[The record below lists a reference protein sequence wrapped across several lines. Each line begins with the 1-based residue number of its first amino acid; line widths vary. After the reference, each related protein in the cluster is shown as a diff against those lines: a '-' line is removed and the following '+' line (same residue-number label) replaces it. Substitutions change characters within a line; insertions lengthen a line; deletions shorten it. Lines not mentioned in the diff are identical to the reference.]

1 MISMDI
7 RHPDILHFIW
17 SKSRPQDV
25 FGKDALTGKIPDVF
39 GANISVA
46 ITDDFMEA
54 VKKDEFWDFKYPDR
68 DADPEKYDREWDG
81 DFNQWTGEWK
91 LYHSLHARS
100 VLYQIAAAAWTS
112 GDPGVIYMDTVK
124 RLTPGSYLHSSLV
137 PHGSNP
143 CFPADT
149 LLLDGDK
156 LRRIDSPNPET
167 WTSWKTGVKEVWEF
181 DTSIGLKFRCTP
193 DHKIMLRDGSFVEAK
208 DSIGEVLYPLGDF
221 INPTPTA
228 KDEEAVLA
236 GFLFGDGYLSG
247 GRQGVSVKLSPDRE
261 PEVYEML
268 RDWGFSQSDNIT
280 FYLNK
285 QFLPQKVVS
294 ILGKPC
300 LDKEIPFDI
309 ITSDSSNVT
318 SFLRGL
324 FEANG
329 SCNVNGQISYKTISH
344 KMATQIQLLLRSLG
358 IDATISANIEKKIEW
373 DNGNYTS
380 KPSYNIQ
387 IPPRC
392 GWKFKELIG
401 FISERKTKNIKT
413 YNKTTKSVTKVTGY
427 SVIGEEEVWDYR
439 MKEGNPWNFCGGI
452 VAHNCGEQMLP
463 PYGNCLLGALV
474 LCNYVINPWSDEAE
488 FDKATFLSEVDKSV
502 EFLNEMSDINE
513 GLHPLPEQR
522 VMDTDSKRIGL
533 EFTGLADCLA
543 MLGMKYGDEQSIAF
557 ISDLLRLKAIQE
569 IKTSNRIAKEKGCCY
584 YLQTPEERNNFLDS
598 PYIKELGLSDEI
610 QDQIMLHGLR
620 NTAFNTVG
628 PTGSLSIVAGNCS
641 SGVEPIYAMGYKRTT
656 RLSDEPFTFI
666 HKPAL
671 EWAKE
676 EFLKTGFTYSVEE
689 LKKKLNY
696 VESYELRWS
705 DRIRVQSTV
714 QRYTDSSISSTIN
727 LPEDCTPEDIF
738 AIYEMGWAYQ
748 LKGITVFRDGCKKG
762 VLETTEKKPER
773 KEGTLYIRSL
783 LDIERAERHRV
794 FWKGAKLYI
803 TISLDEN
810 DHPLEVF
817 VKLPREA
824 GGNGEGYYRE
834 ELYQE
839 KTSLWD
845 TITRLVTA
853 QLRSGMP
860 LEYIIKQL
868 DKGSY
873 TLTDAGAVLSRIL
886 KKYLYQLKEVEQ
898 EETGIGDECPECGEM
913 SYIYTGGCPVC
924 QKCGYSNC
932 G

>member
-1 MISMDI
+1 MDKQTIELGLKEHENIRQTVISKKYFLEDETCWQDVKRRIASYVTNKDLQDWILDTENFIPAGSILSGLGNPKKCSLSNCYFTPIEQDSIEGIMDCCKKMARTYSYRGGTGINISILRPKGADVNNSAKVSSGAVSFMPLFSEVTNTIGQCGRRGALMISMDI

-208 DSIGEVLYPLGDF
+208 DSVGTELKDPKYEYQEV
-221 INPTPTA
+221 
-228 KDEEAVLA
+228 
-236 GFLFGDGYLSG
+236 
-247 GRQGVSVKLSPDRE
+247 
-261 PEVYEML
+261 
-268 RDWGFSQSDNIT
+268 
-280 FYLNK
+280 
-285 QFLPQKVVS
+285 
-294 ILGKPC
+294 
-300 LDKEIPFDI
+300 EIIKHFP
-309 ITSDSSNVT
+309 
-318 SFLRGL
+318 
-324 FEANG
+324 
-329 SCNVNGQISYKTISH
+329 
-344 KMATQIQLLLRSLG
+344 
-358 IDATISANIEKKIEW
+358 
-373 DNGNYTS
+373 
-380 KPSYNIQ
+380 
-387 IPPRC
+387 
-392 GWKFKELIG
+392 ELI
-401 FISERKTKNIKT
+401 KP
-413 YNKTTKSVTKVTGY
+413 NKIIVTGY

-488 FDKATFLSEVDKSV
+488 FDKETFLSEVDKSV

-584 YLQTPEERNNFLDS
+584 HLQTPEERNNFLDS

-696 VESYELRWS
+696 VESYELKWS

-762 VLETTEKKPER
+762 VLETTEKIPER

>member
-1 MISMDI
+1 MDKQTIELGLKEHENIRQTVISKKYLLEDETCWQDVKRRIASYVTNKDLQDWILDTENFIPAGSILSGLGNPKKCSLSNCYFTPIEQDSIEGIMDCCKKMARTYSYRGGTGINISILRPKGADVNNSAKVSSGAVSFMPLFSEVTNTIGQCGRRGALMISMDI

-81 DFNQWTGEWK
+81 DFDQWTGEWK

-143 CFPADT
+143 C
-149 LLLDGDK
+149 
-156 LRRIDSPNPET
+156 
-167 WTSWKTGVKEVWEF
+167 
-181 DTSIGLKFRCTP
+181 
-193 DHKIMLRDGSFVEAK
+193 
-208 DSIGEVLYPLGDF
+208 
-221 INPTPTA
+221 
-228 KDEEAVLA
+228 
-236 GFLFGDGYLSG
+236 
-247 GRQGVSVKLSPDRE
+247 
-261 PEVYEML
+261 
-268 RDWGFSQSDNIT
+268 
-280 FYLNK
+280 
-285 QFLPQKVVS
+285 
-294 ILGKPC
+294 
-300 LDKEIPFDI
+300 
-309 ITSDSSNVT
+309 
-318 SFLRGL
+318 
-324 FEANG
+324 
-329 SCNVNGQISYKTISH
+329 
-344 KMATQIQLLLRSLG
+344 
-358 IDATISANIEKKIEW
+358 
-373 DNGNYTS
+373 
-380 KPSYNIQ
+380 
-387 IPPRC
+387 
-392 GWKFKELIG
+392 
-401 FISERKTKNIKT
+401 
-413 YNKTTKSVTKVTGY
+413 
-427 SVIGEEEVWDYR
+427 
-439 MKEGNPWNFCGGI
+439 
-452 VAHNCGEQMLP
+452 GEQMLP

-488 FDKATFLSEVDKSV
+488 FDKATFLSELDKAV

-522 VMDTDSKRIGL
+522 VMDEDSKRIGL

-584 YLQTPEERNNFLDS
+584 HLQTPEERNNFLDS
-598 PYIKELGLSDEI
+598 PYIKELDLSDEI

-666 HKPAL
+666 HRPAL